1 MLADKAR
8 IAANFFSRLQGL
20 LGTTSL
26 PQGEGLLIKPCS
38 AIHMVG
44 MKYAIDAL
52 FMDKE
57 MRVVA
62 VVHSI
67 APGCFSKSYFRAR
80 CCLEL
85 PAGTLIQTG
94 TCEGDQI
101 RQQEL

>member
-1 MLADKAR
+1 MLADQAR

-26 PQGEGLLIKPCS
+26 AQGEGLLIKPCS
-38 AIHMVG
+38 AIHMIG

-52 FMDKE
+52 FLDKE
-57 MRVVA
+57 LRVVG

-67 APGCFSKSYFRAR
+67 PPGSFSKSYFSAR

-94 TCEGDQI
+94 TSEGDQI